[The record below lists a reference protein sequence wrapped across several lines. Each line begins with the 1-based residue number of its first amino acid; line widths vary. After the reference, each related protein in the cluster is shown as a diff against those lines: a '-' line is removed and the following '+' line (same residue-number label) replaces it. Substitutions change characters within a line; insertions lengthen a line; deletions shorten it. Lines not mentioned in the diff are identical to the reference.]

1 LGEGDLGSCGTMHVF
16 IGLRVGWEEKEY
28 GNCSI
33 PKMGE
38 KNEEM

>member
-16 IGLRVGWEEKEY
+16 IGIRIGREEKEY
-28 GNCSI
+28 GNCSMQ
-33 PKMGE
+33 KMRE